1 MISIC
6 EKVRLQ
12 LLRKVK
18 YSILASISHIFQT
31 IFLTELHT
39 YLQNTLCHDFLMIF
53 LYLALNLDTLFK
65 KCHFLEKFI
74 SSFFF

>member
-1 MISIC
+1 MIFIC

-12 LLRKVK
+12 LLRKAK

-39 YLQNTLCHDFLMIF
+39 YFATFWKNSFRH
-53 LYLALNLDTLFK
+53 
-65 KCHFLEKFI
+65 
-74 SSFFF
+74 SFFNKIR